1 MIKFKN
7 VWLFLL
13 GIIITFGL
21 NFQLTYWLPC
31 LERDHC
37 GGNDNFSQEQ
47 IRPSTPKM
55 SGEAIS
61 DTDPIWSGSKVM
73 WDKSVWIIHLPQV
86 TDYNTELWY
95 FLALIKIAVNRILG
109 ILAFIA
115 LIYML
120 YCWFLVLSSWSD
132 DKNASN
138 GKKWIKT
145 AAVAIAW
152 IWLAWLII
160 SVMIW
165 FIKVVSKAN

>member
-1 MIKFKN
+1 MLKLKN

-13 GIIITFGL
+13 GIILTFWL
-21 NFQLTYWLPC
+21 NFQFTNWLC

-37 GGNDNFSQEQ
+37 NEWKWSQWDE
-47 IRPSTPKM
+47 RPSDPKM
-55 SGEAIS
+55 SGETIS
-61 DTDPIWSGSKVM
+61 ETDPIWSGSKVM
-73 WDKSVWIIHLPQV
+73 WDKSVWILHLPQV
-86 TDYNTELWY
+86 TNYDTELWY
-95 FLALIKIAVNRILG
+95 LLALIKIIINRILW

-132 DKNASN
+132 DKNASK

-160 SVMIW
+160 SAMIW
-165 FIKVVSKAN
+165 FIKVITKAS